1 MQFARRVRFPDV
13 PPLTSNTNRKY
24 NIGMTKPD
32 WAERLQKTFKRKYDL
47 GYHEGQQFGYD
58 EGFMVGSK
66 KAVAE
71 ARKVFVKLIQEEIK
85 SVSEPMIVDKEY
97 LDGLERAIEL
107 IKKGK

>member
-1 MQFARRVRFPDV
+1 
-13 PPLTSNTNRKY
+13 
-24 NIGMTKPD
+24 MTKPD

-71 ARKVFVKLIQEEIK
+71 ARKVFVKLIQDEIK
-85 SVSEPMIVDKEY
+85 TNPQQA
-97 LDGLERAIEL
+97 DGLNRAIEL

>member
-1 MQFARRVRFPDV
+1 MVKTPDFQSGNRGSI
-13 PPLTSNTNRKY
+13 PLGTAIDKQPSRKY
-24 NIGMTKPD
+24 NISMTKPD

-47 GYHEGQQFGYD
+47 GYHEGQKFGYD

-85 SVSEPMIVDKEY
+85 VNPQQA
-97 LDGLERAIEL
+97 DGLNRAIEL